1 MNLGLRPDIQRFID
15 EQVKS
20 GKFPSP
26 ESVIEAAVGDMRDDL
41 QIELDDDAID
51 AINQAE
57 AQLDRGEG
65 EELDSFRERM
75 RLRTNRG

>member
-1 MNLGLRPDIQRFID
+1 MS
-15 EQVKS
+15 QVTARDK
-20 GKFPSP
+20 GCPSFKVCVVRI
-26 ESVIEAAVGDMRDDL
+26 SRQDGTVF